1 MKYENNTMLKI
12 FQVHFETLY
21 MYQKIVAPTFPG
33 SYHIGRGILFSLAC
47 ETGLKALIEK
57 DNITIPHTH
66 KLNILF
72 NKLSSTTKDK
82 LIELIQIDVN
92 TFQKLILENSSHFEK
107 WRYFAEGCAPIDCQ
121 FLEKLLGTIITILF
135 PLEYLEY
142 CYPVLK
148 ERLVP

>member
-1 MKYENNTMLKI
+1 MLKI

-21 MYQKIVAPTFPG
+21 MYQKISVPTFPA
-33 SYHIGRGILFSLAC
+33 SYFIGRGILFSLAC

-57 DNITIPHTH
+57 DNIAIPHTH

-82 LIELIQIDVN
+82 LIELIQIDSN
-92 TFQKLILENSSHFEK
+92 TFQKLILQNSSHFEK
-107 WRYFAEGCAPIDCQ
+107 WRYFTEGCDQIDYQ
-121 FLEKLLGTIITILF
+121 FLQKLLGTIITILF

-142 CYPVLK
+142 CYLVLK
-148 ERLVP
+148 E